1 MPPPPGSVLSEGR
14 GWGVA
19 GGVGV
24 LAGGMGGVD
33 SGSWLVV
40 KSSIVVN
47 MVNVSVCKTKI

>member
-1 MPPPPGSVLSEGR
+1 MPPPPVSVLSEGR

-40 KSSIVVN
+40 KSSIVVST
-47 MVNVSVCKTKI
+47 VNVSVCKTKI